1 MRKMKRLILVL
12 ALAVLASCDLI
23 LNVDDP
29 IDINSPDPTANLTKV
44 TLSTEQQ
51 AYVNSG
57 NSFAF
62 NCLADLCKSGTDNL
76 IFSPLSLQY
85 ALAMTVNGASGET
98 AEEIINAL
106 GYGADLNA
114 LNTYC
119 NLLLNQLPALD
130 KNVTLKLTD
139 AMLALQDFPVQ
150 DGFKKVMNETYYA
163 PVEYVDPANIQEI
176 VDRINEW
183 AARNTNGL
191 IKPFLNKDDISKDF
205 VAAIMNALYFKAKW
219 SEGEHGAMF
228 MEDATMKNET
238 FYKDGGGKS
247 KADMMRTSQNLPY
260 AKRNGYGVVAIPY
273 AGGNFAMYVL
283 LPDAKGKDGASKLV
297 KQLAS
302 ESWTEIM
309 NSMNSEAL
317 INLHLPKFECES
329 KFGLVETMQNLGIK
343 KAFIPQVA
351 EFDSMFVPHDGY
363 YFWISNIIQKAKI
376 SVAEWGTEAAAVTA
390 VIMDKANA
398 MPGTPKIIDFIADHP
413 FVYVIAERTSGAIL
427 FEGVYAG
434 K

>member
-1 MRKMKRLILVL
+1 MKRLIFVL
-12 ALAVLASCDLI
+12 ALVALASCDI
-23 LNVDDP
+23 SLNVDNP
-29 IDINSPDPTANLTKV
+29 IDISSPDPVANLTKV
-44 TLSTEQQ
+44 TLTKEQQ

-57 NSFAF
+57 NAFAF
-62 NCLADLCKSGTDNL
+62 NCLSDLCKGGTDNL

-85 ALAMTVNGASGET
+85 ALAMTVNGASGQT
-98 AEEIINAL
+98 AEEIIATL
-106 GYGADLNA
+106 GYGTDLNA

-130 KNVTLKLTD
+130 KDVTLKLTD
-139 AMLALQDFPVQ
+139 AMLALKDFPVQ

-163 PVEYVDPANIQEI
+163 PVEYIDPANVQEI

-191 IKPFLNKDDISKDF
+191 IKPFLSKDDISDDF

-219 SEGEHGAMF
+219 AEGEHGAMF
-228 MEDATMKNET
+228 FEDATMKNET
-238 FYKDGGGKS
+238 FYKDGGGKA

-260 AKRNGYGVVAIPY
+260 AKRNGYSVVAIPY
-273 AGGNFAMYVL
+273 AGGNFAMYIL
-283 LPDAKGKDGASKLV
+283 LPDEKGKDGASKLV
-297 KQLAS
+297 KQLVS
-302 ESWTEIM
+302 ENWAEIM
-309 NSMNSEAL
+309 NSMNNHTL
-317 INLHLPKFECES
+317 INLRLPKFECES
-329 KFGLVETMQNLGIK
+329 KFGLVETMTNLGIK

-351 EFDSMFVPHDGY
+351 EFDSMFIPHDGY

-390 VIMDKANA
+390 VIMDKASA
-398 MPGTPKIIDFIADHP
+398 MPAIPKIVDFFADHP

-434 K
+434 R

>member
-1 MRKMKRLILVL
+1 MQDYQQFGVYLVQIMRKMKRLILVL

-29 IDINSPDPTANLTKV
+29 IDINSPDPVANLTKV

-62 NCLADLCKSGTDNL
+62 NCLADLCKGGTNNL

-205 VAAIMNALYFKAKW
+205 VAAIMNALYFKAK
-219 SEGEHGAMF
+219 
-228 MEDATMKNET
+228 
-238 FYKDGGGKS
+238 
-247 KADMMRTSQNLPY
+247 
-260 AKRNGYGVVAIPY
+260 
-273 AGGNFAMYVL
+273 
-283 LPDAKGKDGASKLV
+283 
-297 KQLAS
+297 
-302 ESWTEIM
+302 
-309 NSMNSEAL
+309 
-317 INLHLPKFECES
+317 
-329 KFGLVETMQNLGIK
+329 
-343 KAFIPQVA
+343 
-351 EFDSMFVPHDGY
+351 
-363 YFWISNIIQKAKI
+363 
-376 SVAEWGTEAAAVTA
+376 
-390 VIMDKANA
+390 
-398 MPGTPKIIDFIADHP
+398 
-413 FVYVIAERTSGAIL
+413 
-427 FEGVYAG
+427 
-434 K
+434 